1 MFPASLP
8 SDSLTVVI
16 NAITMILILF
26 QGLLLIRLLMSW
38 LAFHT
43 DTKFYEIVYAMT
55 EIILSPVRGL
65 VKSSVFANP
74 SYRVDLSPLVT
85 IMLLGGFQYA
95 LQTMLV

>member
-1 MFPASLP
+1 
-8 SDSLTVVI
+8 
-16 NAITMILILF
+16 
-26 QGLLLIRLLMSW
+26 MSW

-43 DTKFYEIVYAMT
+43 DTKFYDIIFGMT

-74 SYRVDLSPLVT
+74 NYRVDLTPLIT

-95 LQTMLV
+95 LQTLLV